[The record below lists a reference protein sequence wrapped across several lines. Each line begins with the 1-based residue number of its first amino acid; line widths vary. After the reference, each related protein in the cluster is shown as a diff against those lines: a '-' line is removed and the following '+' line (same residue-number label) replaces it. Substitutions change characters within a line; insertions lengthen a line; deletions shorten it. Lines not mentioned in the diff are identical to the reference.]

1 MKDIIHCRLIE
12 WYLIFAVLRGLVYQ
26 RSVKC
31 PDDDIIAA
39 IFITLL
45 QYTQL
50 VLEFVLSVKIKKYEN
65 FFLILLSIW
74 WALFLYFEKYMYDT
88 DSIFGYID
96 AKFVSFN
103 HVFYD
108 INNILCLTPI
118 NRLLFSSKPG
128 HSFDVYCY
136 SRLLVGFF
144 SAETVFMNW
153 WVLLPIW
160 LSQKAIFSHQ
170 IRSDQLRQHFV
181 WGQCFTSVSPCP

>member
-1 MKDIIHCRLIE
+1 M
-12 WYLIFAVLRGLVYQ
+12 YQ

-50 VLEFVLSVKIKKYEN
+50 VSLFSGYSLKKKFKSLSVKIKKYEN
-65 FFLILLSIW
+65 FFLIMLSIW

-108 INNILCLTPI
+108 INSILCLTPI

-136 SRLLVGFF
+136 SRLLVGVF

>member
-1 MKDIIHCRLIE
+1 M
-12 WYLIFAVLRGLVYQ
+12 YQ

-50 VLEFVLSVKIKKYEN
+50 VSLFSGYSLKNFLKKSFCKNKKKYEN
-65 FFLILLSIW
+65 FFLIMLSIW

-136 SRLLVGFF
+136 SRLLVEFF

-170 IRSDQLRQHFV
+170 IRSDQLRHHCV
-181 WGQCFTSVSPCP
+181 LGQCFTSVSPCP

>member
-1 MKDIIHCRLIE
+1 MSWWWYNSCHIHNSFTIYPTGIGVC
-12 WYLIFAVLRGLVYQ
+12 FLVTFKKNFFK
-26 RSVKC
+26 S
-31 PDDDIIAA
+31 
-39 IFITLL
+39 
-45 QYTQL
+45 
-50 VLEFVLSVKIKKYEN
+50 LSVKIKKYEN
-65 FFLILLSIW
+65 FFLIMLSIW

-136 SRLLVGFF
+136 SRLLVGVF

-170 IRSDQLRQHFV
+170 ICSDQLRQHFV